1 MKAISYN
8 IEKLQLF
15 QNITLSKQQWE
26 VILKGCDFP
35 KSTLLW
41 TVLRE
46 SILVKL
52 DSYPL
57 YTLISTTKEEIEKA
71 INKYKELNNQCVKA
85 YYNKKKKEKE
95 AKERS
100 KSFRAFTLY
109 MVGGVLTTEKP
120 SFD

>member
-71 INKYKELNNQCVKA
+71 VNKYKELNNQCAKA

-95 AKERS
+95 AKERC

>member
-71 INKYKELNNQCVKA
+71 VNKYKELNNQCVKA

-95 AKERS
+95 AKERC

-120 SFD
+120 SFE

>member
-41 TVLRE
+41 AVLRE

-100 KSFRAFTLY
+100 KSFKAFTLY

>member
-100 KSFRAFTLY
+100 KSFKAFTLY

-120 SFD
+120 SYE

>member
-71 INKYKELNNQCVKA
+71 VNKYKELNNQCVKA

>member
-85 YYNKKKKEKE
+85 HYNKKKKEKE

-100 KSFRAFTLY
+100 KSFKAFTLY

>member
-1 MKAISYN
+1 MKAVSYN

-57 YTLISTTKEEIEKA
+57 YTLISTTKEKIEKA

-100 KSFRAFTLY
+100 KSFKAFTLY

-120 SFD
+120 SYE